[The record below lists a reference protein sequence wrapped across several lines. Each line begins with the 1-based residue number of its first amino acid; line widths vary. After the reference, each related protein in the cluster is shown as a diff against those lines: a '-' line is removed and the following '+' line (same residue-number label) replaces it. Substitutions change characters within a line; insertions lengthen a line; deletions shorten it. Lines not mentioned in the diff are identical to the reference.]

1 MRALTLLVALL
12 LVLPTMVATAEGGV
26 NEEFS
31 LDGTDIDS
39 ISHDSI
45 SREGV
50 PFEISLQLSE
60 EGDQNVTMVD
70 WVTQICINSGVCYPP
85 ATQSLSPTDSGS
97 WLGTVTPD
105 ESVTYLNWRFVL
117 HYEDES
123 EVIVPEAG
131 WGWTIWS
138 DCWYDNGTWGG
149 ESTECQEDDES
160 LPWISA
166 PLAVASMAMAALMSR
181 RD

>member
-1 MRALTLLVALL
+1 
-12 LVLPTMVATAEGGV
+12 MVATAEGGV
-26 NEEFS
+26 NEES
-31 LDGTDIDS
+31 YLEGTDIDS

-85 ATQSLSPTDSGS
+85 ATQSLSRTDSGS

-123 EVIVPEAG
+123 KVIVPEAG
-131 WGWTIWS
+131 WGWKIWS

-149 ESTECQEDDES
+149 ESTDCQEDDES